1 VVLTEMYQGGDNDP
15 SHIVER
21 LNLLQVSDTG
31 ELDVIVDGM
40 LAANAKSVADF
51 QTGKENAFQ
60 YLVGQ
65 VMKETKGKA
74 NPEVVATLLRKKL
87 SN

>member
-1 VVLTEMYQGGDNDP
+1 M
-15 SHIVER
+15 
-21 LNLLQVSDTG
+21 SDTG
-31 ELDVIVDGM
+31 ELEGVVDGV

-51 QTGKENAFQ
+51 QAGKENAFQ
-60 YLVGQ
+60 YLIGQ
-65 VMKETKGKA
+65 VMKETRGKA